1 VCTAAPTAGQPC
13 PQSDCADGSSCE
25 FNGGDTPVCIAPKA
39 AGSPCNFDR
48 HCQAGLACIRD
59 ENYDNGVC
67 RRPADEGESCDRF
80 SPDTVCRRF
89 DNRCDATNRC
99 APLPDEGESCPENRC
114 RGDLYCGGNTP
125 RCSPA
130 VAAGESCGNPAY
142 TMSRSVRRFRAML
155 DEDLSED
162 DYRKFIATHWKVLLG
177 PEYKDCRSPYEVSR
191 AAILVLRAEQ
201 DLFAVRHDDSPDL
214 WELKRPQ
221 DPVFRRYNDW
231 RLHSEATAK
240 AFGQMIDYCDLV
252 RRDPQVV
259 RSYEARKGLG
269 AVQLSRPRGFV
280 VIGRYTGSTE
290 ERKAQ
295 RDRVRLENSYYAG
308 LTLMTYDDL
317 VERAEQFI
325 GFLRGYRPTQ

>member
-1 VCTAAPTAGQPC
+1 MIPSEKIQVLVVEDNDASASDYVKTLQEAGHDVERASAR
-13 PQSDCADGSSCE
+13 SDALALAERRRPDVVLLDLQLPSSPGRSDE
-25 FNGGDTPVCIAPKA
+25 DVRN
-39 AGSPCNFDR
+39 
-48 HCQAGLACIRD
+48 GLAVLDALVRADPFQPIVVMTAHSNNRELMREVLQRTHGGQFVFKD
-59 ENYDNGVC
+59 AENLE
-67 RRPADEGESCDRF
+67 ADLHK
-80 SPDTVCRRF
+80 
-89 DNRCDATNRC
+89 A
-99 APLPDEGESCPENRC
+99 L
-114 RGDLYCGGNTP
+114 
-125 RCSPA
+125 A
-130 VAAGESCGNPAY
+130 VALAHPAY
-142 TMSRSVRRFRAML
+142 TMSRSVRRFRGML

-191 AAILVLRAEQ
+191 GAEV
-201 DLFAVRHDDSPDL
+201 DLFAVRHDEFPDL

-221 DPVFRRYNDW
+221 DPVFRKYNDW

-269 AVQLSRPRGFV
+269 GVQLSRPRGFI
-280 VIGRYTGSTE
+280 VIGRYTGNAE
-290 ERKAQ
+290 DRKGQ

-325 GFLRGYRPTQ
+325 GFLHGYRPAP

>member
-1 VCTAAPTAGQPC
+1 MRPSEKIQVLVVEDNDASASDYVKTLQEAGHAVERASARSDAIALAERRPDVVLLDLQLPSSPGRSDEDVRHGLAVLEALVRADPFQPIVVMTAHSNNRELMREVLQRT
-13 PQSDCADGSSCE
+13 
-25 FNGGDTPVCIAPKA
+25 NGGQFVFKDADNLEADLHKA
-39 AGSPCNFDR
+39 
-48 HCQAGLACIRD
+48 L
-59 ENYDNGVC
+59 
-67 RRPADEGESCDRF
+67 
-80 SPDTVCRRF
+80 
-89 DNRCDATNRC
+89 
-99 APLPDEGESCPENRC
+99 
-114 RGDLYCGGNTP
+114 
-125 RCSPA
+125 A
-130 VAAGESCGNPAY
+130 VALAHPAY

-155 DEDLSED
+155 DEDLGED

-191 AAILVLRAEQ
+191 GAEV
-201 DLFAVRHDDSPDL
+201 DLFAVRHDDFPDL

-252 RRDPQVV
+252 RRDPQVI

-280 VIGRYTGSTE
+280 VIGRYTGSAE
-290 ERKAQ
+290 DRKGQ

-325 GFLRGYRPTQ
+325 GFLHGYRPT